1 MLTSSYEHVIEQ
13 IEAYLD
19 NLLSAEER
27 ARVEIHL
34 AGCGRCRQ
42 HFYNARRLSR
52 EIGPVLHDS
61 LGDPALPVA
70 LRQRVR
76 QKVYQP
82 HRLALLPWRWA
93 LAGRVLNAAG
103 TIVIIILLAA
113 SALVVVQSYLPGA
126 SVLTRLI
133 ALDSGEPAAPVK
145 AGSPTPEP
153 SPTPSPAVDVASAPV
168 APTQPLVSVG
178 DTLSQSIA
186 VQPTP
191 AETPSP
197 GPRGPVSEPARE
209 PDQNT
214 FVRPQPGPSTPTL
227 AVEAASLP
235 GGLIAFAFFN
245 PASDR
250 KTYEIHL
257 VNPDGSNHRLF
268 PLDGVSEPALRLTK
282 EGEYLLAYRAYS
294 APTSPRSLLSSNLDG
309 ENPEPVG
316 GFWED
321 AHPDW
326 SPVENRLIF
335 ASRRESDRRWRLY
348 TIWGDGSAEVNLRRE
363 GEAPT
368 FAPDGK
374 RFAFKGCDRTEN
386 RCGLWVAPL
395 NDSEYGAEPLLVNSM
410 LAAPDWSPVSEEI
423 AYMVD
428 HGGNW
433 DLYVINGQDS
443 QVRRITDDPAVDG
456 LPAWS
461 PDGEWL
467 AFLSN
472 RNENWG
478 IWAVHVESGQLR
490 QVYSFDGGIFTPPP
504 GEPYQERNWWDEQ
517 ISWSE

>member
-1 MLTSSYEHVIEQ
+1 MLTSSHEHVIEQ

-19 NLLSAEER
+19 NLLSAPER
-27 ARVEIHL
+27 EQIELHL

-42 HFYNARRLSR
+42 HLYNARRLSR

-76 QKVYQP
+76 QRVYPPQRP
-82 HRLALLPWRWA
+82 ALLPWRWSF
-93 LAGRVLNAAG
+93 AGQVLNAAG
-103 TIVIIILLAA
+103 TIVIIILLAT
-113 SALVVVQSYLPGA
+113 SALVVVQSYLPGD

-133 ALDSGEPAAPVK
+133 AL
-145 AGSPTPEP
+145 GSPGDPPADTASSGSPA
-153 SPTPSPAVDVASAPV
+153 SPTPSPTARATSTPAP
-168 APTQPLVSVG
+168 PTRPLESVG
-178 DTLSQSIA
+178 DTLSQSL
-186 VQPTP
+186 VTQPTP
-191 AETPSP
+191 AETPAP
-197 GPRGPVSEPARE
+197 TPLGPVYERARE
-209 PDQNT
+209 PAQDT
-214 FVRPQPGPSTPTL
+214 FVRPGPGPVTP
-227 AVEAASLP
+227 APSVEAAPLP
-235 GGLIAFAFFN
+235 GGVIAFAFYN
-245 PASDR
+245 PAPGR

-257 VNPDGSNHRLF
+257 INPDGSDHRLF
-268 PLDGVSEPALRLTK
+268 PLDGVSEPALRRT
-282 EGEYLLAYRAYS
+282 EAGEYRLAYRAYS

-309 ENPEPVG
+309 ESPRPLG

-321 AHPDW
+321 AQPDW
-326 SPVENRLIF
+326 SPLEDRLIF

-363 GEAPT
+363 GESPT
-368 FAPDGK
+368 FAPDGQ
-374 RFAFKGCDRTEN
+374 RFAFKGCDSTRN

-395 NDSEYGAEPLLVNSM
+395 NDSEYGAEPLLMNPL

-433 DLYVINGQDS
+433 DIYVVGGQDG
-443 QVRRITDDPAVDG
+443 QVRRITDDPAADG

-478 IWAVHVESGQLR
+478 IWAVHVESGQLQ

-504 GEPYQERNWWDEQ
+504 GDPYQERNWWDEQ

>member
-1 MLTSSYEHVIEQ
+1 MLTSSHGHVIDQ

-19 NLLSAEER
+19 NLLSAAER
-27 ARVEIHL
+27 EQIELHL
-34 AGCGRCRQ
+34 SRCGRCRQ
-42 HFYNARRLSR
+42 HLYNARRLNR
-52 EIGPVLHDS
+52 EIGPALHDA
-61 LGDPALPVA
+61 LGEPALPAA
-70 LRQRVR
+70 LRLRVR

-82 HRLALLPWRWA
+82 QRPALLPWRWA
-93 LAGRVLNAAG
+93 FAGRVLNAAG

-126 SVLTRLI
+126 SVLNRLI
-133 ALDSGEPAAPVK
+133 ALGSGSGEPVLT
-145 AGSPTPEP
+145 GSSDSPA
-153 SPTPSPAVDVASAPV
+153 SPTPSPAPELTATPA
-168 APTQPLVSVG
+168 APTKPLVSVG
-178 DTLSQSIA
+178 DTLGRTTA
-186 VQPTP
+186 TP
-191 AETPSP
+191 PAPVETASP
-197 GPRGPVSEPARE
+197 GPLGPIYEQARE
-209 PDQNT
+209 PAEDM
-214 FVRPQPGPSTPTL
+214 FVRPVPGPATPTPT
-227 AVEAASLP
+227 VETPALP
-235 GGLIAFAFFN
+235 GGVIAFAFFN
-245 PASDR
+245 PAPDR

-257 VNPDGSNHRLF
+257 INPDGSDHRLF
-268 PLDGVSEPALRLTK
+268 PLDGVSEPALRRA
-282 EGEYLLAYRAYS
+282 EDGEYMLAYRAYS
-294 APTSPRSLLSSNLDG
+294 QPTSPRSLLSSNLEG
-309 ENPEPVG
+309 ENPRTLG

-363 GEAPT
+363 GESPT

-374 RFAFKGCDRTEN
+374 RFAFKGCDDTEN
-386 RCGLWVAPL
+386 RCGLWVASL
-395 NDSEYGAEPLLVNSM
+395 DDSEHGAEPLLINPM

-433 DLYVINGQDS
+433 DLYVINGEDG

-461 PDGEWL
+461 PDGQWL

-472 RNENWG
+472 RNNNWG
-478 IWAVHVESGQLR
+478 IWAVHVDSGHLE
-490 QVYSFDGGIFTPPP
+490 QVYNFDGGIFTPPP
-504 GEPYQERNWWDEQ
+504 GEPYQGRNWWDEQ